1 VGKLAD
7 FGIVSFTGASANG
20 QAISS
25 PGFTDSEIV
34 MTTKGSKIK
43 KAQPTALT
51 AGGSAFSVTWL
62 HN

>member
-1 VGKLAD
+1 
-7 FGIVSFTGASANG
+7 
-20 QAISS
+20 
-25 PGFTDSEIV
+25 

>member
-7 FGIVSFTGASANG
+7 FGIVSFT
-20 QAISS
+20 
-25 PGFTDSEIV
+25 SEIV